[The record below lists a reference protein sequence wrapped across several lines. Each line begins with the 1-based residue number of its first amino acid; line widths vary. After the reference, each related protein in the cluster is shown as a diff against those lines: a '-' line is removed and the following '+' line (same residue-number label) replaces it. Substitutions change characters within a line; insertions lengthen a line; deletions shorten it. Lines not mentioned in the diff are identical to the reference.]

1 MNTNQQQ
8 EITSCDS
15 QLTLEWVLIAD
26 CIFKTAI
33 VRTKVNQFMI
43 TTNDRIREG
52 MFIRLG
58 NHCLVL
64 EQLTWAWLQYS
75 KLPLLRGV
83 LITIEIFR
91 LITINKC
98 AEEPILYTVKTRARD
113 QNLRNLYLWRTDSSK
128 YFRHIFLHPDSGRM
142 RWAVSTAAGSRC
154 YLSGTSLTLPSTFVF
169 LSHSGSLA
177 TFCPTESPRQS
188 KLSCIDRYQY
198 KTILFI
204 C

>member
-1 MNTNQQQ
+1 
-8 EITSCDS
+8 
-15 QLTLEWVLIAD
+15 
-26 CIFKTAI
+26 
-33 VRTKVNQFMI
+33 MI

-52 MFIRLG
+52 VFIRLG

-64 EQLTWAWLQYS
+64 KQLTWAWLQYS

-128 YFRHIFLHPDSGRM
+128 YFWHIFLSPDSGRM

-154 YLSGTSLTLPSTFVF
+154 YLSGTSLTPPSTFVS
-169 LSHSGSLA
+169 LSHSEHTLGSLA
-177 TFCPTESPRQS
+177 IFCPTESPRQS